1 MKCPYIDCTEEL
13 TADDVF
19 CTGCGRKVADA
30 ALTTAVVTPA
40 YVEPVRVEPQ
50 SFGAAS
56 YPPPWGSY
64 SAQIT
69 RRNPACLIFLLDQSG
84 SMEEPIAGG
93 GGQKKKD
100 MVTDA
105 INRLLY
111 NTVLR

>member
-1 MKCPYIDCTEEL
+1 MKCPYTDCAEEV
-13 TADDVF
+13 TPDDVF

-30 ALTTAVVTPA
+30 APVSTGFTPVH
-40 YVEPVRVEPQ
+40 VEPVRSEQQ
-50 SFGAAS
+50 SFGAAT
-56 YPPPWGSY
+56 YPPPWGNY

-100 MVTDA
+100 M
-105 INRLLY
+105 
-111 NTVLR
+111 